1 MSDKE
6 LEQEVVEVQEEG
18 QIEEAK
24 ASFEVDAEVPDPT
37 TKEMTPPGAKPKD
50 EDKNKNPEQGS
61 SVKPTKV
68 KAVNKIVDV
77 VKGMKNEEV
86 QKLLAMLEG
95 KEEVAAEEVAE
106 TIKMSELRQVTAE
119 DVDVAEDVAA
129 MFKGEELTEDFVA
142 KATTIFE
149 AAVVSKVNE
158 ILENVTVD
166 MEAEMEAAK
175 EEIKESLATEVD
187 GYMSY
192 VAEEWVKENELAIE
206 QGIKSE
212 IMENFMAGLKDLFT
226 ENYID
231 IPEEKV
237 DLVDEMAA
245 KISELEEQF
254 NEQVEK
260 NIELKAEIAE
270 SVKEK
275 TLAVV
280 AEGLTE
286 SQAIKLASL
295 AEGVEFENAETYA
308 EKLGTLKE
316 NYFGEEVDLSE
327 EVNMDEET
335 VEIEEESS
343 EPTVAPEMASYM
355 NAIAKSIKK

>member
-1 MSDKE
+1 MSEKE
-6 LEQEVVEVQEEG
+6 LDQEVAVQEEG

-24 ASFEVDAEVPDPT
+24 ASFGVDAEVPEPS
-37 TKEMTPPGAKPKD
+37 TKENTPPGSKPKD

-68 KAVNKIVDV
+68 KAINKIVDA

-95 KEEVAAEEVAE
+95 KEEVEAEVVAE

-119 DVDVAEDVAA
+119 DVDVSEDIKA
-129 MFKGEELTEDFVA
+129 MFSGEELTEDFTK

-212 IMENFMAGLKDLFT
+212 IMENFMAGLKDLFV

-237 DLVDEMAA
+237 DFVEEMAA
-245 KISELEEQF
+245 KIEELEAQF

-270 SVKEK
+270 SVKAQ
-275 TLAVV
+275 TLAKTT
-280 AEGLTE
+280 EGLTE

-295 AEGVEFENAETYA
+295 AEGVEFEDAETYA
-308 EKLGTLKE
+308 EKLETIKE

-327 EVNMDEET
+327 EVNMDEEI
-335 VEIEEESS
+335 VETEEESS
-343 EPTVAPEMASYM
+343 APAVAPEMTSYM

>member
-1 MSDKE
+1 MSEKE
-6 LEQEVVEVQEEG
+6 LDQEVEVQ
-18 QIEEAK
+18 EAK
-24 ASFEVDAEVPDPT
+24 ASFEVDAEVPEPT
-37 TKEMTPPGAKPKD
+37 TKENTPPGGKPKD

-61 SVKPTKV
+61 SAKPTKV
-68 KAVNKIVDV
+68 KAINKIVDA

-86 QKLLAMLEG
+86 QKVLAMLEG
-95 KEEVAAEEVAE
+95 NEEVTAEEVAE
-106 TIKMSELRQVTAE
+106 TIKMSELRQVTAD

-129 MFKGEELTEDFVA
+129 MFKGEELSEEFTS

-175 EEIKESLATEVD
+175 EEIKEDLAKEVD

-206 QGIKSE
+206 QGIKNE

-245 KISELEEQF
+245 KINELEEQF

-270 SVKEK
+270 SVKDK
-275 TLAVV
+275 TLAKT

-295 AEGVEFENAETYA
+295 AEGVEFEDAETYA
-308 EKLGTLKE
+308 EKLETIKE
-316 NYFGEEVDLSE
+316 NYFGEEVELSE
-327 EVNMDEET
+327 EVNMDEEI
-335 VEIEEESS
+335 VEVEEEST
-343 EPTVAPEMASYM
+343 EATVAPEMSAYM

>member
-1 MSDKE
+1 MSEKE
-6 LEQEVVEVQEEG
+6 LEQEVVVQDEA
-18 QIEEAK
+18 IEEAK
-24 ASFEVDAEVPDPT
+24 ASFGVDAEVPEPT
-37 TKEMTPPGAKPKD
+37 TKENTPPGAKPED

-95 KEEVAAEEVAE
+95 REEVAAEEVAE

-129 MFKGEELTEDFVA
+129 MFKGEELSEDFI
-142 KATTIFE
+142 KHATTIFE

-175 EEIKESLATEVD
+175 EEIKEDLAKEVD

-206 QGIKSE
+206 QGIKTE
-212 IMENFMAGLKDLFT
+212 IMENFMAGLKDLFV

-237 DLVDEMAA
+237 DFVEEMAA
-245 KISELEEQF
+245 KIEELEAQF

-270 SVKEK
+270 SVKES
-275 TLAVV
+275 TLAKV

-295 AEGVEFENAETYA
+295 AEGVEFEDADTYA
-308 EKLGTLKE
+308 DKLETIKE
-316 NYFGEEVDLSE
+316 SYFGEEVELSE
-327 EVNMDEET
+327 EVNMDEEI

-343 EPTVAPEMASYM
+343 EVSVSPEMSSYM

>member
-1 MSDKE
+1 MQGVDDNFYDRADEHINLSNN
-6 LEQEVVEVQEEG
+6 
-18 QIEEAK
+18 QISEDIGRGK
-24 ASFEVDAEVPDPT
+24 VSASF
-37 TKEMTPPGAKPKD
+37 MY
-50 EDKNKNPEQGS
+50 
-61 SVKPTKV
+61 SV
-68 KAVNKIVDV
+68 ARFN
-77 VKGMKNEEV
+77 
-86 QKLLAMLEG
+86 AW
-95 KEEVAAEEVAE
+95 
-106 TIKMSELRQVTAE
+106 
-119 DVDVAEDVAA
+119 
-129 MFKGEELTEDFVA
+129 
-142 KATTIFE
+142 
-149 AAVVSKVNE
+149 VSACGWN
-158 ILENVTVD
+158 N
-166 MEAEMEAAK
+166 AQEMEAAK
-175 EEIKESLATEVD
+175 EEIKEDLATEVD

-245 KISELEEQF
+245 KIAELEEQF

-270 SVKEK
+270 SVKAQ
-275 TLAVV
+275 TLAKTT
-280 AEGLTE
+280 EGLTE

-295 AEGVEFENAETYA
+295 AEGVEFEDAETYA
-308 EKLGTLKE
+308 EKLETIKE

-327 EVNMDEET
+327 EVNMDEEI
-335 VEIEEESS
+335 VEVEDDSS
-343 EPTVAPEMASYM
+343 APAVAPEMASYM

>member
-1 MSDKE
+1 MSEKE
-6 LEQEVVEVQEEG
+6 LDQEVAVQEEG

-24 ASFEVDAEVPDPT
+24 ASFGVDAEVPEPS
-37 TKEMTPPGAKPKD
+37 TKENTPPGKAPKD

-68 KAVNKIVDV
+68 KAINKIVDA
-77 VKGMKNEEV
+77 VKGMTNEEV
-86 QKLLAMLEG
+86 QKVLAMLEG
-95 KEEVAAEEVAE
+95 KEEEEIVAE
-106 TIKMSELRQVTAE
+106 SDTIKVSELRQVKAE

-129 MFKGEELTEDFVA
+129 MFKGEELTEDFTK

-212 IMENFMAGLKDLFT
+212 IMENFMAGLKDLFV

-245 KISELEEQF
+245 KINELEEQF

-270 SVKEK
+270 SVKAQ
-275 TLAVV
+275 TLAKTT
-280 AEGLTE
+280 EGLTE

-295 AEGVEFENAETYA
+295 AEGVEFEDAETYA
-308 EKLGTLKE
+308 EKLETIKE

-327 EVNMDEET
+327 EVNMDEEI
-335 VEIEEESS
+335 VETEEDSA
-343 EPTVAPEMASYM
+343 PAVAPEMTSYM

>member
-1 MSDKE
+1 MSEKE
-6 LEQEVVEVQEEG
+6 LDQEVVVQDEA

-24 ASFEVDAEVPDPT
+24 ASFGVDAEVPEPS
-37 TKEMTPPGAKPKD
+37 TKEMTPPGGKPED
-50 EDKNKNPEQGS
+50 EDKNKNPEQGD

-68 KAVNKIVDV
+68 KAINKIVDA
-77 VKGMKNEEV
+77 VKGMKNEDV

-95 KEEVAAEEVAE
+95 REEVEADEIAE

-119 DVDVAEDVAA
+119 DIDVAEDVAA
-129 MFKGEELTEDFVA
+129 MFKGEELTEDFTA

-175 EEIKESLATEVD
+175 EEIKEELAKEVD

-206 QGIKSE
+206 QGIKTE
-212 IMENFMAGLKDLFT
+212 IMENFMAGLKDLFV

-237 DLVDEMAA
+237 DFVEEMAA
-245 KISELEEQF
+245 KIEELEAQF

-260 NIELKAEIAE
+260 NIELKAEISE

-275 TLAVV
+275 TLAKT

-295 AEGVEFENAETYA
+295 AEGVEFEDAETYA
-308 EKLGTLKE
+308 TKLETIRE
-316 NYFGEEVDLSE
+316 SYFGEEVELTE

-335 VEIEEESS
+335 VEIDEES
-343 EPTVAPEMASYM
+343 EATVSPEMSYYM

>member
-1 MSDKE
+1 MSEKE
-6 LEQEVVEVQEEG
+6 LDQEVAVQEEG

-24 ASFEVDAEVPDPT
+24 ASFGVDAEVPEPT
-37 TKEMTPPGAKPKD
+37 TKENTPPGAKPKD
-50 EDKNKNPEQGS
+50 EDKNKNPEQGD

-68 KAVNKIVDV
+68 KAINKIVDA
-77 VKGMKNEEV
+77 VKGMTNEEV
-86 QKLLAMLEG
+86 QKVLAMLEG
-95 KEEVAAEEVAE
+95 KEEEEIVAEESD
-106 TIKMSELRQVTAE
+106 TIKVSELRQVKAE

-129 MFKGEELTEDFVA
+129 MFKGEELTEDFVK

-175 EEIKESLATEVD
+175 EEIKEDLATEVD

-245 KISELEEQF
+245 KINELEEQF

-270 SVKEK
+270 SVKAQ
-275 TLAVV
+275 TLAKTT
-280 AEGLTE
+280 EGLTE

-295 AEGVEFENAETYA
+295 AEGVEFEDAETYA
-308 EKLGTLKE
+308 EKLETIKE

-327 EVNMDEET
+327 EVNMDEEI
-335 VEIEEESS
+335 VEVDEEST
-343 EPTVAPEMASYM
+343 ETVAPEMSAYM